1 MSSSSHAYYQS
12 STAMSGSTKS
22 GSAKP
27 EEQIV
32 QVALRNAT
40 PHIIELIM
48 AEIEKLN
55 VSGHG
60 QAHEVYLESLN
71 ELKDAVAQIRNSSGS
86 MHLARL

>member
-1 MSSSSHAYYQS
+1 
-12 STAMSGSTKS
+12 
-22 GSAKP
+22 
-27 EEQIV
+27 
-32 QVALRNAT
+32 
-40 PHIIELIM
+40 M